1 MGNLLLEKIDYK
13 IEKTELGTWR
23 RYVYPTGMRFAE
35 FKSHATWRGLPLLH
49 YTYGVCPETGKRIM
63 AKGVIAVGRIA
74 AGLLAIGQAS
84 FGLIAIGQL
93 GLGLLFGLGQASSG
107 FYAIGQLALGTAF
120 GLGQLATGYTAIGQ
134 FAYGKYILAQAGFGS
149 YAVLPGYSDPEAQ
162 EHFRAVMEFIRFVK

>member
-35 FKSHATWRGLPLLH
+35 FRSHATWGGLPLLH
-49 YTYGVCPETGKRIM
+49 YTSGICPETGKRIV
-63 AKGVIAVGRIA
+63 AKGVIAAGRIA

-93 GLGLLFGLGQASSG
+93 GLGLILGLGQASSG
-107 FYAIGQLALGTAF
+107 FYAVGQLAVGAAF

-134 FAYGKYILAQAGFGS
+134 FAYGKYILAQTGFGT
-149 YAVLPGYSDPEAQ
+149 YAVLPGHSDPEAL
-162 EHFRAVMEFIRFVK
+162 EHFRTLIEFFRAGK